1 MASRIDIL
9 SVVQEFSVKSLFDDG
24 VDVDS
29 FQSEYQSY
37 TYFLQEFAANYENDK
52 ITKTYLVVRNRDCKI
67 IAYFTIMPG
76 SVTVY
81 RDTRPDEVSPKIDEL
96 GTLHI
101 HHLAADRDAVE
112 NYKHIVRFILLLIK
126 NLIIN
131 KISKYINIAYI
142 SLDADINENPDLIGI
157 YESAG
162 FKMLGF
168 KGELPSMICAV
179 YD

>member
-1 MASRIDIL
+1 MPSRIDIL
-9 SVVQEFSVKSLFDDG
+9 SVAHEFTVKTLDDG
-24 VDVDS
+24 IDLTN
-29 FQSEYQSY
+29 FQSEYQNY
-37 TYFLQEFAANYENDK
+37 TYFLQKFATVYENDK
-52 ITKTYLVVRNRDCKI
+52 IAKTYLIVRNRDSKI

-81 RDTRPDEVSPKIDEL
+81 GDIRPDTVSPKVDEL

-112 NYKHIVRFILLLIK
+112 SYKHIVKFILLLIK
-126 NLIIN
+126 HLIIN
-131 KISKYINIAYI
+131 QLSKYINIAYI
-142 SLDADINENPDLIGI
+142 SLDADINENPDLVGI
-157 YESAG
+157 YENAG
-162 FKMLGF
+162 FKMLGY